1 MKVKYIKDHATGK
14 TGDIKDHPVAF
25 AHYLMVKGTAIQV
38 KEDKQIIET
47 KEEKVEIE
55 TKEEKVTLKYKGDG
69 KKVKPK
75 EVSVKNVSK

>member
-38 KEDKQIIET
+38 KEEKQTIQT
-47 KEEKVEIE
+47 KEEKVIIQ
-55 TKEEKVTLKYKGDG
+55 TKQ
-69 KKVKPK
+69 KKK
-75 EVSVKNVSK
+75 KNVSK